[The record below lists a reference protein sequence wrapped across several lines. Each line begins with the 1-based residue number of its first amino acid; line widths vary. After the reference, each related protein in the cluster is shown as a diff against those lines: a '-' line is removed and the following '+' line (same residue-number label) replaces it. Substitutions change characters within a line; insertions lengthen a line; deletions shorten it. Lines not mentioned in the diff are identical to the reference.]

1 MIQVICDAC
10 GKQLQDKFVDTVNI
24 DFNSYAIE
32 DEQWFTYGREFN
44 LCVRCA
50 HRVYDAIKE
59 IIEEPREGS
68 K

>member
-1 MIQVICDAC
+1 MIQVICDVC
-10 GKQLQDKFVDTVNI
+10 GKQLQNKFVDTVNI

-32 DEQWFTYGREFN
+32 DEQRFTYGHELI
-44 LCVRCA
+44 LCVPCA

-59 IIEEPREGS
+59 IIEEPREGP